1 MTCPPLFFE
10 FSAHARMTDIVFVFV
25 RLISGLQGSTSTQ
38 IAKEYYNAETKE
50 WFENMP
56 LFVRAVG
63 SHRER

>member
-1 MTCPPLFFE
+1 
-10 FSAHARMTDIVFVFV
+10 MTDIVFVFV